1 MAGEFLIKK
10 YGLEAD
16 DQPESKAR
24 KNTVANSVTK
34 SILATPLSLSGVR
47 KATTPN
53 ENAQTGMASTVS
65 PPQPTV
71 KSSGFVYGPKLPSL
85 NSSKGAT
92 IRPKTYSPINTGN
105 FNKMNNTR
113 LPSGMGYD
121 TLMPDMTAVKKKAVS
136 SLPKTAAYPSARLP
150 SGVNFLDPLTNKDPT
165 KPGVGKWIGDNTL
178 AGVAAFNRSLAQ
190 TADFILPDVITPK
203 PVQNILNYYKEKDY
217 NRLAGEAA
225 KTNRATNTETLG
237 NLYQSTVAAIP
248 NAALAYM
255 SAGTNLLPQAGTA
268 VAPAAGQA
276 ATGLTGTIKSAF
288 SALAKNPTF
297 WSSFA
302 QTVGGSYE
310 QAKEEGAGELEAQAS
325 ALISSLLN
333 SIVEVGGGIETFGQ
347 NGTGVKAWVK
357 SMLDEGKEEV
367 VQGMIENLVR
377 KATYAPDTP
386 YFSNQDQSAV
396 INLPRAGQEFMGGAF
411 VGGALGGAQL
421 GAAKLLNGNAQVQYE
436 PGSEKR
442 YNRQM
447 DAMQDPFGKGVAP
460 ETKPGYNQVGG
471 DTNANDAG
479 RAGRSTYSTNGEMV
493 GWKGESGES
502 GAQAGGKESRR
513 TSPEP
518 AGTYIARATQEGKI
532 VEADDFGNIVSYKPA
547 REIGQNASEAQEIL
561 RRRGFDSFA
570 YEGTLSRNKD
580 GLTTEHLTDAQTLAD
595 GRIGIKSDCT
605 LPGKEIAGHEG
616 FHSITI
622 TNPEISKP
630 FIDLLSNPTRPD
642 VISQLNNTL
651 DYMGDLMY
659 GDGYDP
665 FKLKQR
671 EKIIKELAAQI
682 GGKIDN
688 NPGQARELFEDLVD
702 DFDITASAWKQ
713 INASYD
719 MIYFRQSGGGR
730 TNVPPP
736 PGELPR
742 AKRAYNNIRYENTS
756 GANGSF
762 ANAPPPPGELPSA
775 RSRSI
780 NSAQPYVQSESYQKS
795 QPESKI
801 PPLYA
806 VDPRL
811 NETVS
816 DIKDLGRKAYQ
827 YTVSAQSPLE
837 RINRMQSENG
847 SATIDAA
854 TQMARQAGGTVDFIG
869 ENALVDRDGNIL
881 GESYVSLMKRI
892 PKGQS
897 AAFNDYMQNLHNI
910 ARQAQ
915 GKPVNANTAE
925 QSAEIVR
932 RYEQKRPEFKTIG
945 QSINAWWDEFG
956 RKWLVDGGLMSE
968 EAYNHMR
975 EMYPNYVPT
984 YRKEKQG
991 GGSGLYGKSV
1001 STPKVVRK
1009 AKGGTSEIIPLE
1021 ESFMQQIDRTVRA
1034 ERRNELYME
1043 LVRAAREYP
1052 EEAAK
1057 LGIRLSENS
1066 GGEKGLIEGLDG
1078 FLDNVDTETLRQLK
1092 NGGYTLTA
1100 YENGNPVTLDL
1111 SRDVWNSLQWLQNK
1125 GMDNDALKAFVNLGK
1140 KLTGPSKMGI
1150 TGVNAL
1156 FAVTNTVRDLQTYL
1170 VNSISN
1176 NPLEMFS
1183 NYGKAIADIVTK
1195 SDTYKQYQAL
1205 GGSRSGFYGSQ
1216 EGYERSVQRAAPFRE
1231 RSAKQ
1236 KATSVLGAPFK
1247 AMGAIGEFTE
1257 KVPRLAEYRNA
1268 RARYG
1273 DTPQGRRA
1281 AELAAAD
1288 VTVNFSRGAPIT
1300 KAMDAWTM
1308 YLNAQVQGLDKMARQ
1323 IKNKP
1328 IATFSKAAL
1337 ISTLPTLLLYLVNR
1351 DNPYYDELDNRTKD
1365 SYFVIPNLSET
1376 DEQGNAKTFF
1386 RLPRSREYGALLGA
1400 SFDRVARYMETGDAK
1415 NSFRDF
1421 GNTVATNILP
1431 SNPLVDN
1438 FLGPLFIN
1446 LPNNRDFAGRS
1457 IVPQSMA
1464 NLSPQYQYDIN
1475 TSGIARK
1482 AGETFGVSPKQA
1494 DYLISSLAG
1503 YPGQLL
1509 QALSSPQ
1516 NEGDNILETAGNA
1529 FRRAAVQPFE
1539 RRFTADPRYQS
1550 AIIDQFYAD
1559 YDEARKA
1566 VADKNFSE
1574 GIPSGAK
1581 TPEDV
1586 ALSYFNKISSQISD
1600 LRKQEKE
1607 VLASKASYSEK
1618 QAQTDAL
1625 REQMNALA
1633 RSAKEGAQAEQEA
1646 YRKIYVP
1653 EISELSDSRQEQA
1666 RELFKQG
1673 ISYEQFN
1680 RIYEKY
1686 KAIDERY
1693 DDYSGD
1699 ESRSVKKATE
1709 FSKYLDGLNLTSRQR
1724 AAVDESFKF
1733 YNMFPAQPQGYRIGL
1748 MSESAQEKYPLIKSR
1763 LKWDEEKYVKYYP
1776 IATKQKKKAEILK
1789 DLRDAGLTSAEA
1801 AQFYNIIKSK

>member
-1 MAGEFLIKK
+1 MAYTKEDIEKILNGEATFGYTGIDLKPVK
-10 YGLEAD
+10 
-16 DQPESKAR
+16 P
-24 KNTVANSVTK
+24 K
-34 SILATPLSLSGVR
+34 STGSGT
-47 KATTPN
+47 ASTT
-53 ENAQTGMASTVS
+53 ASTVS

-255 SAGTNLLPQAGTA
+255 SAGTNLLPQAGAA

-421 GAAKLLNGNAQVQYE
+421 GAAKLLNGNTQVQYE

-447 DAMQDPFGKGVAP
+447 DAMQDPFGTNSIAESAEKGY
-460 ETKPGYNQVGG
+460 TLNRG
-471 DTNANDAG
+471 DNN
-479 RAGRSTYSTNGEMV
+479 
-493 GWKGESGES
+493 
-502 GAQAGGKESRR
+502 
-513 TSPEP
+513 
-518 AGTYIARATQEGKI
+518 ARASVLQDSGLQDLPGDGLHNDRRKWDTVQSGSERLFTNKRTGREYRFREIPQGAYTEEQIALARRARQDGIDLHFYDGGIQDVK
-532 VEADDFGNIVSYKPA
+532 GNIVKEAAPGGQY
-547 REIGQNASEAQEIL
+547 IG
-561 RRRGFDSFA
+561 
-570 YEGTLSRNKD
+570 D
-580 GLTTEHLTDAQTLAD
+580 GIMVL
-595 GRIGIKSDCT
+595 
-605 LPGKEIAGHEG
+605 
-616 FHSITI
+616 
-622 TNPEISKP
+622 
-630 FIDLLSNPTRPD
+630 RPD
-642 VISQLNNTL
+642 
-651 DYMGDLMY
+651 G
-659 GDGYDP
+659 
-665 FKLKQR
+665 
-671 EKIIKELAAQI
+671 
-682 GGKIDN
+682 
-688 NPGQARELFEDLVD
+688 
-702 DFDITASAWKQ
+702 
-713 INASYD
+713 ASYD
-719 MIYFRQSGGGR
+719 HELYHHFESVIPDQANAFRDSISMHANMSSPAVQEYIERSFRNYNIIDPEMQESDIWREFAAGFYGDQMNGRASNWEGFFSQQEELAKQAQDLRQSFDNYRKKTGGDIGG

-881 GESYVSLMKRI
+881 GESYVSLMKQI

-932 RYEQKRPEFKTIG
+932 RYEQKHPEFKTIG

-991 GGSGLYGKSV
+991 GSSGLYGKSV

-1763 LKWDEEKYVKYYP
+1763 LKWDEEKYVKYYS